1 MTEER
6 VLFKWNKLKNLEET
20 RASHI
25 MFTYNEKLYIFLG
38 EEVDCQYAEQVSSS
52 LTEYS
57 FIFKESITKK
67 TPLQKMF
74 PTYFQ
79 KKNLIFIFGGFSK
92 LTDFSSPFCDM
103 FLFDLETSE
112 MKLLETKNPPSYRR
126 YHCSAE
132 LNDKFYV
139 FGGEDDV
146 HRTSLNDLYC
156 LDVKTLSWKWMV
168 SQNDIY
174 PKKRRYASLVSV
186 NNQLY
191 LFGGRDEEQR
201 MNEMWEYDISLENW
215 TLLKTIGDIPRP
227 ITCPTPVVQG
237 HSIFYFGGN
246 LNGES
251 TNLLYEFHI
260 PTSKWTLIETFGDIP
275 TCRYWNSA
283 VSSEFH
289 EMIVHGGYDTSLK
302 CNIGDG
308 YRILLPKRNKNLKI
322 DVNTFRAK
330 RIYLNLSF
338 KFE

>member
-6 VLFKWNKLKNLEET
+6 VLFKWNKLKNLKET

-25 MFTYNEKLYIFLG
+25 IFTYNKKIYIFLG

-52 LTEYS
+52 LNEYS
-57 FIFKESITKK
+57 FISKVSTIKNI
-67 TPLQKMF
+67 PLLKMF

-79 KKNLIFIFGGFSK
+79 KKNLIYIFGGFSK
-92 LTDFSSPFCDM
+92 LTDFSDQFCEM

-112 MKLLETKNPPSYRR
+112 LKSLITKNPPSYRR

-132 LNDKFYV
+132 LSDKFYV
-139 FGGEDDV
+139 FGGEDDIN
-146 HRTSLNDLYC
+146 RTSLNDLHC
-156 LDVKTLSWKWMV
+156 LDVKTLSWSLMISHNGK
-168 SQNDIY
+168 Y
-174 PKKRRYASLVSV
+174 PRRRRYASLVSV

-191 LFGGRDEEQR
+191 LFGGRDEVER
-201 MNEMWEYDISLENW
+201 MNDMWEYDISLEHW
-215 TLLKTIGDIPRP
+215 TLLETYGEIPRP

-260 PTSKWTLIETFGDIP
+260 PTSKWTLIQTFGDIP
-275 TCRYWNSA
+275 TCRYWNAS

-289 EMIVHGGYDTSLK
+289 EMIVHGGYDTFLK
-302 CNIGDG
+302 CNISDG
-308 YRILLPKRNKNLKI
+308 YRILLPKRNKNLKM
-322 DVNTFRAK
+322 DVNLLRK
-330 RIYLNLSF
+330 KNIHLNLSF